1 MAQLAEFLHE
11 FPALCLFLSIMLG
24 TIIGRVHFKGV
35 GFGSVVGTLI
45 AGIVIGILANPEL
58 PELLRWSFFY
68 LFLFAI
74 GYSVGPQFFGS
85 LKREALPQ
93 IALALIVAV
102 TGLAAVIGVTAAFGF
117 DEGLAVGVL
126 SGAMTQSAALG

>member
-1 MAQLAEFLHE
+1 MLEPLSAFLHG
-11 FPALCLFLSIMLG
+11 FPALCLFLSIFLG

-45 AGIVIGILANPEL
+45 AGIVIGIVAKPEL
-58 PELLRWSFFY
+58 PDLLRWAFFY
-68 LFLFAI
+68 LFMFSI

-93 IALALIVAV
+93 IALALIVALS
-102 TGLAAVIGVTAAFGF
+102 GLATVIAVSVAFGF

-126 SGAMTQSAALG
+126 SGGM